1 MKKNVVTSFPAV
13 GPAVG
18 AFALAGG
25 LAVAACQDARE
36 MPGSLAGSI
45 KVDGSSTVYPIT
57 EAVAEEFNAVAPQV
71 RVTVGVSGT
80 GGGFKRFA
88 AGETDISDA
97 SRPIKAN
104 ELEDAKKNK
113 IEFIEL
119 PIAYD
124 GLTVVVNPA
133 NDWVYEL
140 SVEDIKKIFVDSPT
154 KAKTWR
160 DVRSDWPDR
169 AIKIYAPGTD
179 SGTFDY
185 FKEVVATEKDS
196 AIRSDMS
203 VSEDDNILVRGVA
216 GDEGAI
222 GFFGCA
228 YYFENKDKVKAV
240 PIVNASTKK
249 RVLPSPE
256 AIESGEYSPFSRPLF
271 IYVNKKSAGRPEVKS
286 FVEFYLKNAS
296 RLAAEVGYVGLP
308 ADVYAKAAANFK
320 SLKAGTQ
327 FLSDRGEKVSGP
339 VTKVYK

>member
-1 MKKNVVTSFPAV
+1 M
-13 GPAVG
+13 G
-18 AFALAGG
+18 AFALAGT
-25 LAVAACQDARE
+25 LAVAAGQNAKD
-36 MPGSLAGSI
+36 LTGSI

-57 EAVAEEFNAVAPQV
+57 EAVAEEFSAVAPKV

-80 GGGFKRFA
+80 GGGFKRFY

-97 SRPIKAN
+97 SRPIKAD
-104 ELEDAKKNK
+104 EARHCADGK
-113 IEFIEL
+113 IDFIEL

-133 NDWVYEL
+133 NEWVYEL
-140 SVEDIKKIFVDSPT
+140 SIDDIKKIFVDSPT

-169 AIKIYAPGTD
+169 PIKIYAPGTD

-185 FKEVVATEKDS
+185 FKEVVAAEKNS

-216 GDEGAI
+216 GDQGAI

-249 RVLPSPE
+249 AVLPSPD
-256 AIESGEYSPFSRPLF
+256 AIESGEYAPFSRPLF
-271 IYVNKKSAGRPEVKS
+271 IYVNRKSAERPEVRA
-286 FVEFYLKNAS
+286 FVDFYLQNAS
-296 RLAAEVGYVGLP
+296 RLAAEVGYVSLP
-308 ADVYAKAAANFK
+308 ADIYARSAANFK
-320 SLKAGTQ
+320 SLKTGTQ
-327 FLSDRGEKVSGP
+327 FLNDKGEKISGP